1 MKTPQASIDRRFV
14 PPRVPSL
21 KYSWSF
27 ININCA
33 HTLSPG
39 GHISTPCRQQ
49 RRARDPAGA
58 MSDDPDAL
66 LVRADKKMVT
76 TLTRW
81 KPDYDAAA
89 QLYEEAGGKFRALG
103 RKRDAMIALEKC
115 AHANAQTGD
124 DWHAARCLEQCASLA
139 KDVGTPA
146 NIVDYAERARD
157 AYALANRQ
165 QRGAEAVG
173 KIASFLDELDPDA
186 ACRLYDSA
194 VRLLEDDDKH
204 IYCADFY
211 RGAAA
216 VRVRQERFD
225 EAAQLMMRFGAC
237 CDVAGSVNS
246 QRKAYLSAVV
256 ASLLGGDAEDAQAT
270 YADVSDVPNFQ
281 NSDEQR
287 AAYRLLTAYR
297 DADADADSRRRVF
310 VRRVRVSRRA
320 VREGRQA
327 IADAETKPQGDERED
342 GRGRR
347 GDGDGGGFS
356 GAKGGRGGRR
366 GGRGERQV
374 RGRRRSHVTG
384 REGWTGREGRGT
396 GRATGSRTTTIS
408 RDWARALVLD
418 DDDLA

>member
-1 MKTPQASIDRRFV
+1 MTRVKTPQASIDRRFV

-211 RGAAA
+211 RAAAA

-297 DADADADSRRRVF
+297 DADANAIRAATSSCAVFGFLDAPFARGAKRLPTPKQNL
-310 VRRVRVSRRA
+310 RA
-320 VREGRQA
+320 MSE
-327 IADAETKPQGDERED
+327 KM
-342 GRGRR
+342 
-347 GDGDGGGFS
+347 GGG
-356 GAKGGRGGRR
+356 GG
-366 GGRGERQV
+366 V
-374 RGRRRSHVTG
+374 M
-384 REGWTGREGRGT
+384 
-396 GRATGSRTTTIS
+396 ATGEDFLGGVGVAGVGGGGVGES
-408 RDWARALVLD
+408 DGFAD
-418 DDDLA
+418 DDDLT

>member
-297 DADADADSRRRVF
+297 
-310 VRRVRVSRRA
+310 
-320 VREGRQA
+320 
-327 IADAETKPQGDERED
+327 
-342 GRGRR
+342 GRGRAR
-347 GDGDGGGFS
+347 SARAASSCAAFGFLDAPFARGAKRLPTPKQNLRAMSEKMGGGGGGDGDGEDFL
-356 GAKGGRGGRR
+356 GRR
-366 GGRGERQV
+366 VDGEGGGEGGESDRF
-374 RGRRRSHVTG
+374 
-384 REGWTGREGRGT
+384 
-396 GRATGSRTTTIS
+396 A
-408 RDWARALVLD
+408 D
-418 DDDLA
+418 DDDLT

>member
-297 DADADADSRRRVF
+297 DADADAIRAAASSCAAFGFLDAPFARGAKRLPTPKQNLRAMSEKMGGGGGVMATGEDFLGRRV
-310 VRRVRVSRRA
+310 
-320 VREGRQA
+320 
-327 IADAETKPQGDERED
+327 D
-342 GRGRR
+342 GE
-347 GDGDGGGFS
+347 GGGE
-356 GAKGGRGGRR
+356 GGESDRF
-366 GGRGERQV
+366 
-374 RGRRRSHVTG
+374 
-384 REGWTGREGRGT
+384 
-396 GRATGSRTTTIS
+396 A
-408 RDWARALVLD
+408 D
-418 DDDLA
+418 DDDLT

>member
-1 MKTPQASIDRRFV
+1 MTRVKTPQASIDRRFV

-297 DADADADSRRRVF
+297 DADADAIRAAASSCAAFGFLDAPFARGAKRLPTPKQNLRAMSEKMGGGGGVMATGEDFLGRRV
-310 VRRVRVSRRA
+310 
-320 VREGRQA
+320 
-327 IADAETKPQGDERED
+327 D
-342 GRGRR
+342 GE
-347 GDGDGGGFS
+347 GGGE
-356 GAKGGRGGRR
+356 GGESDRF
-366 GGRGERQV
+366 
-374 RGRRRSHVTG
+374 
-384 REGWTGREGRGT
+384 
-396 GRATGSRTTTIS
+396 A
-408 RDWARALVLD
+408 D
-418 DDDLA
+418 DDDLT

>member
-297 DADADADSRRRVF
+297 DADADAIRAAASSCAAFGFLDAPFARGAKRLPTPKQNLRAMSEKMGGGGGVMATGEDFLGRRV
-310 VRRVRVSRRA
+310 
-320 VREGRQA
+320 
-327 IADAETKPQGDERED
+327 D
-342 GRGRR
+342 GE
-347 GDGDGGGFS
+347 GGGE
-356 GAKGGRGGRR
+356 GGESDGF
-366 GGRGERQV
+366 
-374 RGRRRSHVTG
+374 
-384 REGWTGREGRGT
+384 
-396 GRATGSRTTTIS
+396 A
-408 RDWARALVLD
+408 D
-418 DDDLA
+418 DDDLT

>member
-287 AAYRLLTAYR
+287 AAYCLLTAYR
-297 DADADADSRRRVF
+297 DADADAIRAAASSCAAFGFLDAPFARGAKRLPTPKQNLRAMSEKMGGGGGVMATGEDFLGRRV
-310 VRRVRVSRRA
+310 
-320 VREGRQA
+320 
-327 IADAETKPQGDERED
+327 D
-342 GRGRR
+342 GE
-347 GDGDGGGFS
+347 GGGE
-356 GAKGGRGGRR
+356 GGESDRF
-366 GGRGERQV
+366 
-374 RGRRRSHVTG
+374 
-384 REGWTGREGRGT
+384 
-396 GRATGSRTTTIS
+396 A
-408 RDWARALVLD
+408 D
-418 DDDLA
+418 DDDLT

>member
-1 MKTPQASIDRRFV
+1 MTRVKTPQASIDRRFV

-81 KPDYDAAA
+81 EPDYDAAA

-297 DADADADSRRRVF
+297 DADADAIRAAASSCAAFGFLDAPFARGAKRLPTPKQNLRAMSEKMGGGGGVMATGEDFLGRRV
-310 VRRVRVSRRA
+310 
-320 VREGRQA
+320 
-327 IADAETKPQGDERED
+327 D
-342 GRGRR
+342 GE
-347 GDGDGGGFS
+347 GGGE
-356 GAKGGRGGRR
+356 GGESDGF
-366 GGRGERQV
+366 
-374 RGRRRSHVTG
+374 
-384 REGWTGREGRGT
+384 
-396 GRATGSRTTTIS
+396 A
-408 RDWARALVLD
+408 D
-418 DDDLA
+418 DDDLT

>member
-1 MKTPQASIDRRFV
+1 
-14 PPRVPSL
+14 
-21 KYSWSF
+21 
-27 ININCA
+27 
-33 HTLSPG
+33 
-39 GHISTPCRQQ
+39 
-49 RRARDPAGA
+49 

-297 DADADADSRRRVF
+297 DADADAIRAAASSCAAFGFLDAPFARGAKRLPTPKQNLRAMSEKMGGGGGVMATGEDFLGRRVD
-310 VRRVRVSRRA
+310 
-320 VREGRQA
+320 REGGG
-327 IADAETKPQGDERED
+327 EGGESD
-342 GRGRR
+342 G
-347 GDGDGGGFS
+347 F
-356 GAKGGRGGRR
+356 A
-366 GGRGERQV
+366 
-374 RGRRRSHVTG
+374 
-384 REGWTGREGRGT
+384 
-396 GRATGSRTTTIS
+396 
-408 RDWARALVLD
+408 D
-418 DDDLA
+418 DDDLT

>member
-1 MKTPQASIDRRFV
+1 MTRVKTPQASIDRRFV

-66 LVRADKKMVT
+66 LVRADKKMMT

-297 DADADADSRRRVF
+297 DADADAIRAAASSCAAFGFLDAPFARGAKRLPTPKQNLRAMSEKMGGGGGVMATGEDFLGRRVD
-310 VRRVRVSRRA
+310 
-320 VREGRQA
+320 REGGG
-327 IADAETKPQGDERED
+327 EGGESD
-342 GRGRR
+342 G
-347 GDGDGGGFS
+347 F
-356 GAKGGRGGRR
+356 A
-366 GGRGERQV
+366 
-374 RGRRRSHVTG
+374 
-384 REGWTGREGRGT
+384 
-396 GRATGSRTTTIS
+396 
-408 RDWARALVLD
+408 D
-418 DDDLA
+418 DDDLT

>member
-1 MKTPQASIDRRFV
+1 
-14 PPRVPSL
+14 
-21 KYSWSF
+21 
-27 ININCA
+27 
-33 HTLSPG
+33 
-39 GHISTPCRQQ
+39 
-49 RRARDPAGA
+49 

-246 QRKAYLSAVV
+246 QRKAYLSAIV

-297 DADADADSRRRVF
+297 DADADAIRAAASSCAAFGFLDAPFARGAKRLPTPKQNLRAMSEKMGGGGGVMATGEDFLGRRV
-310 VRRVRVSRRA
+310 
-320 VREGRQA
+320 
-327 IADAETKPQGDERED
+327 D
-342 GRGRR
+342 GE
-347 GDGDGGGFS
+347 GGGE
-356 GAKGGRGGRR
+356 GGESDGF
-366 GGRGERQV
+366 
-374 RGRRRSHVTG
+374 
-384 REGWTGREGRGT
+384 
-396 GRATGSRTTTIS
+396 A
-408 RDWARALVLD
+408 D
-418 DDDLA
+418 DDDLT

>member
-81 KPDYDAAA
+81 EPDYDAAA

-297 DADADADSRRRVF
+297 DADADAIRAAASSCAAFGFLDAPFARGAKRLPTPKQNLRAMSEKMGGGGGVMATGEDFLGRRV
-310 VRRVRVSRRA
+310 
-320 VREGRQA
+320 
-327 IADAETKPQGDERED
+327 D
-342 GRGRR
+342 GE
-347 GDGDGGGFS
+347 GGGE
-356 GAKGGRGGRR
+356 GGESDGF
-366 GGRGERQV
+366 
-374 RGRRRSHVTG
+374 
-384 REGWTGREGRGT
+384 
-396 GRATGSRTTTIS
+396 A
-408 RDWARALVLD
+408 D
-418 DDDLA
+418 DDDLT

>member
-1 MKTPQASIDRRFV
+1 MKTTRTSDGEVTARVGGSVTRVKTLQASVDRRTD
-14 PPRVPSL
+14 L
-21 KYSWSF
+21 F
-27 ININCA
+27 IAYTNESA
-33 HTLSPG
+33 SRE
-39 GHISTPCRQQ
+39 SR
-49 RRARDPAGA
+49 RRARCRVSAHLHFNNNDGRGIWRGVAGA

-124 DWHAARCLEQCASLA
+124 DWHAGRCLEQCASLA

-146 NIVDYAERARD
+146 DIVDYAERARE
-157 AYALANRQ
+157 AYTLANRQ
-165 QRGAEAVG
+165 QRAAEAVG

-194 VRLLEDDDKH
+194 VQLLEDDDKH

-211 RGAAA
+211 RAAAA
-216 VRVRQERFD
+216 VRVRQERHD
-225 EAAQLMMRFGAC
+225 QAAELMMRFGAC
-237 CDVAGSVNS
+237 CDAAGSVHS
-246 QRKAYLSAVV
+246 QRKAYLSAIV
-256 ASLLGGDAEDAQAT
+256 ATLLADDAEGAQAT

-297 DADADADSRRRVF
+297 DADADAIRAAVSSCAAFGFLDAPFARGAKRLPTPRQNLRAMSEKMGGGGGVMATGEDFLGRRVDGEGGESDGF
-310 VRRVRVSRRA
+310 V
-320 VREGRQA
+320 
-327 IADAETKPQGDERED
+327 
-342 GRGRR
+342 
-347 GDGDGGGFS
+347 
-356 GAKGGRGGRR
+356 
-366 GGRGERQV
+366 
-374 RGRRRSHVTG
+374 
-384 REGWTGREGRGT
+384 
-396 GRATGSRTTTIS
+396 
-408 RDWARALVLD
+408 D
-418 DDDLA
+418 DDDLT

>member
-1 MKTPQASIDRRFV
+1 MTRVKTPQASIDRRFV

-124 DWHAARCLEQCASLA
+124 DWHAGRCLEQCASLA

-146 NIVDYAERARD
+146 DIVDYAERARE
-157 AYALANRQ
+157 AYTLANRQ
-165 QRGAEAVG
+165 QRAAEAVG

-297 DADADADSRRRVF
+297 DADADAIRAAASSCAAFGFLDAPFARGAKRLPTPKQNLRAMSEKMGGGGGVMATGEDFLGRRV
-310 VRRVRVSRRA
+310 
-320 VREGRQA
+320 
-327 IADAETKPQGDERED
+327 D
-342 GRGRR
+342 GE
-347 GDGDGGGFS
+347 GGGE
-356 GAKGGRGGRR
+356 GGESDGF
-366 GGRGERQV
+366 
-374 RGRRRSHVTG
+374 
-384 REGWTGREGRGT
+384 
-396 GRATGSRTTTIS
+396 A
-408 RDWARALVLD
+408 D
-418 DDDLA
+418 DDDLT